1 MAGETKPAANGRRF
15 DHANVEARDAGQR
28 TEVIALRFCAQ
39 ACSS

>member
-15 DHANVEARDAGQR
+15 DQANAVFRVLGQR